1 MTSYEFECA
10 LVYLA
15 EQVIKTFGKDVGVQ
29 ELKQEPVG
37 RDFEKTRSTGEPRI
51 EDEKVRRVVKT
62 WAELNAIKQVVYV
75 EYESSDGS
83 YCCLANID
91 DGRISIK
98 FAGCISALKDCREYA
113 IDELCEKGE
122 NDGVY

>member
-29 ELKQEPVG
+29 ELRQE
-37 RDFEKTRSTGEPRI
+37 SAEPLI
-51 EDEKVRRVVKT
+51 KDEKICKVVKT
-62 WAELNAIKQVVYV
+62 WAKLNAIKRVVYV
-75 EYESSDGS
+75 EYESLDGS
-83 YCCLANID
+83 YYCLANMD

-98 FAGCISALKDCREYA
+98 FAGCISALKDCREYT
-113 IDELCEKGE
+113 IDELCGKGE
-122 NDGVY
+122 NDVVY

>member
-29 ELKQEPVG
+29 ELKQESV
-37 RDFEKTRSTGEPRI
+37 EPYI
-51 EDEKVRRVVKT
+51 EDKKVRRAVKT
-62 WAELNAIKQVVYV
+62 WAELNAVKQAVYV
-75 EYESSDGS
+75 EYESSDGN
-83 YCCLANID
+83 YCCLANMD

-98 FAGCISALKDCREYA
+98 FAGCILALKDCREYT
-113 IDELCEKGE
+113 IDELCGKGE

>member
-62 WAELNAIKQVVYV
+62 WAELNSIKRVVYV
-75 EYESSDGS
+75 EAINESS
-83 YCCLANID
+83 CCLTD
-91 DGRISIK
+91 MGEGCYCIK
-98 FAGCISALKDCREYA
+98 FVGCISTLKDCKEYT
-113 IDELCEKGE
+113 IDELCGKGE
-122 NDGVY
+122 NDGMY